1 MHDQRRLSALR
12 RRVARYEAGG
22 RDAVVGPRAAAEAE
36 DLRAALAF
44 FAAPADPD
52 ALTVLAWF
60 YWYRSQEVAER
71 QAYEEAVRAAAE
83 LFFAARDLA
92 PETPMPPVMEQLYA
106 ARATASRLDP
116 PSAGAF
122 ARDAARSGDPGAIEW
137 AVTVLG
143 QAEKLARD
151 AGADV
156 DSVVYQG
163 LGAQQLTAL
172 YERLGRPEDLDLS
185 VALLS
190 DAMRQR
196 HALDDYPETVA
207 MLRGYLGRALLL
219 RHQLHGRA
227 EDLTAA
233 VVELRGA
240 HEVFDRLGP
249 EDPEWLGPA
258 HNLGAALLA
267 AGEHREAA
275 VLLAR
280 VRAVH
285 PEGSLEAAQTSLMLG
300 NACHTLHLRHGRR
313 QDLEE
318 CVRAFR
324 ACYATPLTTP
334 GFTELRADVGQ
345 RLAAALHDLSLVDG
359 DGGGRHLAEAARVVR
374 ECLASEP
381 EAAARLRLLVRK
393 GQVHYASF
401 QHAGNVDELDAVVGA
416 ADEVVRHADASP
428 AVDWA
433 SAIRPTLVH
442 ALCDRFRLTS
452 DRRDLDR
459 AVAEARRG
467 GLESASDLL
476 FLSHALVLRSETTG
490 SRDDADRAVE
500 AIGEALALLPA
511 ESPQRGQAHS
521 LLGDVFRAKGGMFG
535 DVADLDA
542 AVDAYREAGRAQ
554 DASHFTLSGFASV
567 LLVRFQHRGA
577 MTDIEEAVTLSRA
590 AVQAAPTHDQHG
602 PLNLTGVALRLRF
615 GRSGALGDPGDPGD
629 LDEAIEAGQAAVRAV
644 PAGHTLR
651 PTYLANLAMAHID
664 RFRERRAA
672 SDAEAVGAVGAAEVA
687 EAAGD
692 VDAAIGLLREAV
704 DTVPPGHRLRPGLLT
719 GLAGAL
725 ADRFDTTSGLGD
737 LQAALDHA
745 ADALDECP
753 PGRAER
759 AVLQMLRGRLLLRRR
774 ELRPGEETAAD
785 LAAATTALR
794 EVADSATAQPRS
806 RMTALRTLAEQ
817 ATEPAAALAAYERA
831 VEFVPLIAWH
841 GLDRR
846 DREHFLAWIGA
857 LPQEA
862 AAAALDAGRPERA
875 VELLEHGR
883 AVLWSQSLQT
893 DLDLA
898 AVRRHSPDVAQRLE
912 RVRDRLQAL
921 DALGDPDP
929 AHLASVDRA
938 GASDTRVALAREWE
952 ELCEHVRRDVP
963 GCEDFLRPPDFA
975 QLRAAAEG
983 GTVVL
988 VNIAERRSDALA
1000 LTADGLRVIPL
1011 PGLRP
1016 RLAHDQ
1022 VSTWMAALESFQ
1034 YLDVLHAL
1042 GDGEGQLDM
1051 VTRMV
1056 RESLDW
1062 LWDAVAAPVLDA
1074 LGHTAEP
1081 AAGDAWPRV
1090 WWCPT
1095 GPLTFLPFHAAGRYL
1110 AEARA
1115 GECVLDRVVSSHVPT
1130 LRTLVQA
1137 RGRTSG
1143 VAPDK
1148 RRMLVVAMPQTPGS
1162 APLPDAEE
1170 DIASVTA
1177 VFPDR
1182 TTVVAGPEAT
1192 RDAVRRAQ
1200 HEHSWVHF
1208 SCHGDM
1214 DPLNPSR
1221 SGLLLHD
1228 GVLTVADQA
1237 GLRLGHAEFAFL
1249 ASCSTALSGW
1259 VLPDE
1264 AVHISTALQFSG
1276 YRHVVAT
1283 MWPVLGRYAG
1293 FVADHLYG
1301 SLAANGVLAAEES
1314 ALALHDAV
1322 RALRARSDGEVAVWI
1337 PFVHSGP

>member
-1 MHDQRRLSALR
+1 M
-12 RRVARYEAGG
+12 ARYEAGG
-22 RDAVVGPRAAAEAE
+22 CDAVVGPRAAAEAE
-36 DLRAALAF
+36 DLRAALA

-92 PETPMPPVMEQLYA
+92 PETSMPPVLEQLYA

-116 PSAGAF
+116 PSAGAL

-137 AVTVLG
+137 AVSVLV

-156 DSVVYQG
+156 DSVVYLG
-163 LGAQQLTAL
+163 LSGQQLTAL

-207 MLRGYLGRALLL
+207 MLQGYLGRALLL

-233 VVELRGA
+233 VAELRGA

-249 EDPEWLGPA
+249 EEAEWLSPA
-258 HNLGAALLA
+258 HNFGAALLA
-267 AGEHREAA
+267 AGEHRQAA

-285 PEGSLEAAQTSLMLG
+285 PEGSLEAAQASLMLG

-313 QDLEE
+313 QDLED

-324 ACYATPLTTP
+324 ACYVTPLSTP

-345 RLAAALHDLSLVDG
+345 RLAAALYDLSFVDG
-359 DGGGRHLAEAARVVR
+359 DGCGRHLAEAARVVR

-401 QHAGNVDELDAVVGA
+401 HHAGNVDELDAVVA
-416 ADEVVRHADASP
+416 TADEVVHHADASP

-442 ALCDRFRLTS
+442 ALCHRFRLTS

-459 AVAEARRG
+459 AITEARRG
-467 GLESASDLL
+467 GLESAADLL
-476 FLSHALVLRSETTG
+476 VLSHALVLRSETTG
-490 SRDDADRAVE
+490 SRDDADRAEE

-511 ESPQRGQAHS
+511 ESPQRDQAYS
-521 LLGDVFRAKGGMFG
+521 LLGDVFRAKGEMFG

-554 DASHFTLSGFASV
+554 NASHFTLSGFASV
-567 LLVRFQHRGA
+567 LLIRFQHRGA
-577 MTDIEEAVTLSRA
+577 MADIEEAVTLSRA
-590 AVQAAPTHDQHG
+590 AVEAAPTHDRHG
-602 PLNLTGVALRLRF
+602 PLNLSGVALRLRF
-615 GRSGALGDPGDPGD
+615 GRSGVLGDPGD

-644 PAGHTLR
+644 SAGHTLR

-664 RFRERRAA
+664 RFRERRTE
-672 SDAEAVGAVGAAEVA
+672 SDAEAAE
-687 EAAGD
+687 D

-704 DTVPPGHRLRPGLLT
+704 ATVPPGHRLRPGLLT

-737 LQAALDHA
+737 LQAAIDHA
-745 ADALDECP
+745 AHALDECP

-785 LAAATTALR
+785 LAAAMTALR
-794 EVADSATAQPRS
+794 EVIDSATAQPRS

-831 VEFVPLIAWH
+831 VELVPLIAWH

-929 AHLASVDRA
+929 AHVASRDRTSV
-938 GASDTRVALAREWE
+938 SDTRVALAREWE

-1016 RLAHDQ
+1016 RLAHDH

-1034 YLDVLHAL
+1034 YLNMLHAL
-1042 GDGEGQLDM
+1042 GDGEAQLDM
-1051 VTRMV
+1051 VTRMM

-1062 LWDAVAAPVLDA
+1062 LWDAVVAPVLDV

-1110 AEARA
+1110 PDARA
-1115 GECVLDRVVSSHVPT
+1115 GECALDRVVSSHVPT

-1143 VAPDK
+1143 VAPEK

-1237 GLRLGHAEFAFL
+1237 GLLLSHAEFAFL
-1249 ASCSTALSGW
+1249 SSCSTALSGW

-1301 SLAANGVLAAEES
+1301 SLAANGALAAEES

-1337 PFVHSGP
+1337 PFVHCGP